1 MFPLLVDQVLTALL
15 QLSRSV
21 SFLNISMRRMR
32 HNSVSGSVL
41 WQETA
46 TMRSVKAR

>member
-1 MFPLLVDQVLTALL
+1 MYPLLVDQVLIALL
-15 QLSRSV
+15 QLFRRV

-32 HNSVSGSVL
+32 LNSVSRSGL

-46 TMRSVKAR
+46 TMRSA